1 MSAPIVPVAAPA
13 ASRLADWAARGRDD
27 QAARAAAIA
36 PTAVSRSGTDSSDDS
51 DAHSYFSDGSSDSEF
66 GRRATNA
73 RDRYAAEERAR
84 ATAAATA
91 AANSDE
97 KIISDWY
104 SRMRRYIN
112 YANELYDNIFTAE
125 RAVDDAKAPIV
136 KIAKV
141 YTDAAKEESQIAEK
155 MTKMTDSAR
164 RELSRLQY
172 RSMLRLEDDIYRAFD
187 TERKAILDLEENIN
201 SFAYLVKLVKTD
213 DAHIQDIAAKK
224 ARTTTTPDAIKKAD
238 LWCTAAKEFAFT
250 TSRILK
256 NHALTLNAAEK
267 ARHATAQLSVI
278 QDNIK
283 KIEAARDAQKAAAA
297 PAAAASAVAPASAP
311 DDPAAS
317 ASRVADWAARGRA
330 DQAAR
335 AAAIN
340 STTGSTA
347 TEAKKIYGGYRQK
360 YLKYKAKYLE
370 LKNSL

>member
-84 ATAAATA
+84 ATAAA
-91 AANSDE
+91 NSDE

-112 YANELYDNIFTAE
+112 SANELYDNIFTAE
-125 RAVDDAKAPIV
+125 RAVDDAKADIV

-141 YTDAAKEESQIAEK
+141 YTDAAKGESQIAEK

-164 RELSRLQY
+164 RELSRLQDK
-172 RSMLRLEDDIYRAFD
+172 SMSRLEDDIYSAFD
-187 TERKAILDLEENIN
+187 TERKAILDLEKNIN

-238 LWCTAAKEFAFT
+238 LWSTAAKEFAFN
-250 TSRILK
+250 TSRILE
-256 NHALTLNAAEK
+256 NHTLTLNAAEK

-283 KIEAARDAQKAAAA
+283 KIKAARDAQK
-297 PAAAASAVAPASAP
+297 AAAASAVAPASAP

>member
-125 RAVDDAKAPIV
+125 RAVDDGETTRASTGLPVWRQGRSRKSFVDERHWLSGVGEREA
-136 KIAKV
+136 
-141 YTDAAKEESQIAEK
+141 EE
-155 MTKMTDSAR
+155 
-164 RELSRLQY
+164 
-172 RSMLRLEDDIYRAFD
+172 
-187 TERKAILDLEENIN
+187 
-201 SFAYLVKLVKTD
+201 
-213 DAHIQDIAAKK
+213 
-224 ARTTTTPDAIKKAD
+224 
-238 LWCTAAKEFAFT
+238 
-250 TSRILK
+250 
-256 NHALTLNAAEK
+256 
-267 ARHATAQLSVI
+267 
-278 QDNIK
+278 
-283 KIEAARDAQKAAAA
+283 
-297 PAAAASAVAPASAP
+297 
-311 DDPAAS
+311 
-317 ASRVADWAARGRA
+317 
-330 DQAAR
+330 
-335 AAAIN
+335 
-340 STTGSTA
+340 
-347 TEAKKIYGGYRQK
+347 
-360 YLKYKAKYLE
+360 
-370 LKNSL
+370 